1 MTASTGDEATEQ
13 ARALGDPTRNA
24 IFRYIDAASDPV
36 GVAELTDHFG
46 LNHNAIRQHLA
57 KLRDAGLVVEEL
69 APPSGP
75 GRPPL
80 LYRPNPGAAG
90 RWESHSPYE
99 QLSALLI
106 ELLQTRDDPR
116 TVGRAAG
123 RRLAK
128 AARGATDRVR
138 LLETLDAAARLRTPH
153 CRTAGRRRRGARP
166 VPVRRNRD
174 GSAGD
179 RLRAPS
185 RVGRGRGRVRT
196 SRCPGARPRRQ
207 AGEARR
213 MSPRD
218 RRRLTSALR

>member
-1 MTASTGDEATEQ
+1 MTASARDEATEQ

-57 KLRDAGLVVEEL
+57 KLRDAALVVEEL

-80 LYRPNPGAAG
+80 RYRPNPGAAG

-123 RRLAK
+123 RRLAR

-138 LLETLDAAARLRTPH
+138 LLETLTRRLGFEPRIVERRGGVDVVLDRCPFVATATAAPEIVCALHRGLAEGVVESGP
-153 CRTAGRRRRGARP
+153 RGAR
-166 VPVRRNRD
+166 VRDLVVRPAKR
-174 GSAGD
+174 AGC
-179 RLRAPS
+179 RL
-185 RVGRGRGRVRT
+185 VIDV
-196 SRCPGARPRRQ
+196 
-207 AGEARR
+207 
-213 MSPRD
+213 D
-218 RRRLTSALR
+218 

>member
-1 MTASTGDEATEQ
+1 MTPSARDAATEQ

-24 IFRYIDAASDPV
+24 IFRYIDAASDPL

-69 APPSGP
+69 AAPSGP

-90 RWESHSPYE
+90 RWESHSPHE

-123 RRLAK
+123 RRLAR

-138 LLETLDAAARLRTPH
+138 LLETLTRRLGFEPRIVERRGGVDVVLDRCPFVATATAAPEIVCELHRGLAEGVVESGP
-153 CRTAGRRRRGARP
+153 RGAR
-166 VPVRRNRD
+166 VRDLVVRPAKR
-174 GSAGD
+174 AGC
-179 RLRAPS
+179 RL
-185 RVGRGRGRVRT
+185 VIDV
-196 SRCPGARPRRQ
+196 
-207 AGEARR
+207 
-213 MSPRD
+213 D
-218 RRRLTSALR
+218 

>member
-1 MTASTGDEATEQ
+1 MTASARDEATEQ

-69 APPSGP
+69 ATPSGP

-80 LYRPNPGAAG
+80 RYRPNPGAAG

-106 ELLQTRDDPR
+106 ELLQTGDDPR

-128 AARGATDRVR
+128 AGRGATDRVR
-138 LLETLDAAARLRTPH
+138 LLETLTRRLGFEPRTVE
-153 CRTAGRRRRGARP
+153 RRGG
-166 VPVRRNRD
+166 VEVVLD
-174 GSAGD
+174 
-179 RLRAPS
+179 
-185 RVGRGRGRVRT
+185 
-196 SRCPGARPRRQ
+196 RCPFVATATAAPEIVCELHRGLAEGVVESGPRGAQVRDLVVRPAKR
-207 AGEARR
+207 AGCRIVI
-213 MSPRD
+213 D
-218 RRRLTSALR
+218 VD